1 LTETVILSLAVIL
14 RILSNPLGNVFQKQL
29 TSKGS
34 HPLFINSFTY
44 LILSLI
50 CLFVTIRL
58 NWNTL
63 PVQFWFYAVLTGLA
77 GGAGNGFLIKALQK
91 GELSV
96 LGPINAYKSV
106 IGILGGIIFLRE
118 FPNIA
123 GLAGIACIIAGS
135 YFVLDTGEDKF
146 SIALLKRK
154 DIQFRIWAMIL
165 TAIEAVFIKKMILFS
180 NPTIA
185 FCCWCWFGGIFSF
198 FLLFSEKINIKEA
211 ILNFSFWELKRYIP
225 LVICIGMMQFTTNYT
240 FSHMPVGYALS
251 LFQLSVILSV
261 LMGHHFFKEKNIL
274 KKLAGTLIMITGS
287 VILILMKGN

>member
-1 LTETVILSLAVIL
+1 LTETLILSLAVLL

-29 TSKGS
+29 TTKGS

-44 LILSLI
+44 LIISLI
-50 CLFVTIRL
+50 SISIAIRL
-58 NWNTL
+58 NWNLL
-63 PVQFWFYAVLTGLA
+63 PVQFWFYALLTGLA

-106 IGILGGIIFLRE
+106 IGILGGIIFLGE
-118 FPNIA
+118 FPNFA
-123 GLAGIACIIAGS
+123 GLAGITCIIAGS

-146 SIALLKRK
+146 SFALLKRK

-165 TAIEAVFIKKMILFS
+165 TAIEAVFIKKMIIFS
-180 NPTIA
+180 DPAIA
-185 FCCWCWFGGIFSF
+185 FCCWCWFGFVFSF
-198 FLLFSEKINIKEA
+198 FLLVYEKVAIKEA
-211 ILNFSFWELKRYIP
+211 VRKFSIWELKRYTP
-225 LVICIGMMQFTTNYT
+225 LVLCIAVMQFTTNYT

-261 LMGHHFFKEKNIL
+261 LMGHHFFNEQNIL
-274 KKLAGTLIMITGS
+274 KKLAGAIIMIAGS
-287 VILILMKGN
+287 VILILMKGH